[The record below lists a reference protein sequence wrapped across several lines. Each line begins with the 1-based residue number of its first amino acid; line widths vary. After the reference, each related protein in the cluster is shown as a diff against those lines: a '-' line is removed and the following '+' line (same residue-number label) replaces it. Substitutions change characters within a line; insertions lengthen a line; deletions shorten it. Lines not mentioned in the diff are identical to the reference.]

1 MIELWLFRDLEQVWE
16 LELEL
21 ELALVQVR
29 RVPQTLPLVMGE

>member
-1 MIELWLFRDLEQVWE
+1 MIELWLFKNLEQVW
-16 LELEL
+16 EL